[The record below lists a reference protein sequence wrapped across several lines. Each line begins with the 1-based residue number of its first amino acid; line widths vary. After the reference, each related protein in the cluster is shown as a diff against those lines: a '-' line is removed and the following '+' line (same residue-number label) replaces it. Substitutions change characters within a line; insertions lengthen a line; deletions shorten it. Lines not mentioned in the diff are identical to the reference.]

1 MGDQG
6 EDGDRARP
14 ELWTPQAK
22 AVLAIWI
29 GVTLVLV
36 AVYAIVLIA
45 LS

>member
-1 MGDQG
+1 MGEEGD
-6 EDGDRARP
+6 DGRRVRP

-22 AVLAIWI
+22 AVIAIWI

-36 AVYAIVLIA
+36 AVYAIVLLA